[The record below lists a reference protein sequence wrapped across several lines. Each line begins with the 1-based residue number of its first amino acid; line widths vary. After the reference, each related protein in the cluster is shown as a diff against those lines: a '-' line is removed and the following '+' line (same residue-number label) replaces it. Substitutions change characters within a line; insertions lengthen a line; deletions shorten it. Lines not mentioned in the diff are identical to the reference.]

1 MKLFPAQI
9 SPQTMLQNVP
19 SPTYSSVTPEAQKK
33 SSRSSRLSVGSVV
46 SEEGDVLEHDPMSDF
61 KPIIPLPDEIVQTT
75 GEEDETVLFENRAKL
90 FRFVEG
96 EWKERG
102 IGVLKVLE
110 SNVSK
115 KARILMRRE
124 QVMQDILQMKREI
137 KTHS

>member
-1 MKLFPAQI
+1 
-9 SPQTMLQNVP
+9 MLQNVP
-19 SPTYSSVTPEAQKK
+19 SPTYSSVTPESQKK
-33 SSRSSRLSVGSVV
+33 SARANRASVGSAV
-46 SEEGDVLEHDPMSDF
+46 SEDDVLEHDAMSDF

-110 SNVSK
+110 SHASK

-124 QVMQDILQMKREI
+124 QVIKDILTNERQI
-137 KTHS
+137 

>member
-1 MKLFPAQI
+1 MLLILFLAQI
-9 SPQTMLQNVP
+9 SPQSMLQNVP
-19 SPTYSSVTPEAQKK
+19 SPTYSSVTPETQKK
-33 SSRSSRLSVGSVV
+33 SSRLSVGSAV
-46 SEEGDVLEHDPMSDF
+46 SEDDVPEHDAMSDF

-110 SNVSK
+110 SHATK

-124 QVMQDILQMKREI
+124 QVKREYFI
-137 KTHS
+137 YRLSI

>member
-124 QVMQDILQMKREI
+124 QVMQDILRMKGEI
-137 KTHS
+137 N

>member
-1 MKLFPAQI
+1 
-9 SPQTMLQNVP
+9 MLQNVP
-19 SPTYSSVTPEAQKK
+19 SPTYSSVTPETQKK
-33 SSRSSRLSVGSVV
+33 SSRLSVGSAV
-46 SEEGDVLEHDPMSDF
+46 SEDDVPEHDAMSDF

-110 SNVSK
+110 SHATK

-124 QVMQDILQMKREI
+124 QVTRVHFINRRR
-137 KTHS
+137 T